1 MATRSDPGDSRDSL
15 TLEGRYVGQFLTDE
29 MYAIQEVE
37 NPYGWLVSDTL
48 VTVEQ

>member
-1 MATRSDPGDSRDSL
+1 MATRHDVDEEREPL
-15 TLEGRYVGQFLTDE
+15 TLEERYVGQFLTDE

-48 VTVEQ
+48 VVVEE

>member
-1 MATRSDPGDSRDSL
+1 MATRFDDGDSRDPL
-15 TLEGRYVGQFLTDE
+15 TLEERYVGQFLTDE

-48 VTVEQ
+48 VTVEE